1 MRRKKKKS
9 STALT
14 SFMTQEH
21 TTRYFVA
28 FNLNIR
34 FIFICTLDFVYL
46 VRLTLQPFLL
56 VLVSQ
61 TAKRKLFLEKHF
73 KKEITK
79 QFFLIIYISI
89 RIIIFI

>member
-1 MRRKKKKS
+1 MRRKKKS

-46 VRLTLQPFLL
+46 VRLTLQPFLFAL
-56 VLVSQ
+56 SQ
-61 TAKRKLFLEKHF
+61 TVETFFWKNILKKKL
-73 KKEITK
+73 
-79 QFFLIIYISI
+79 QSNFFLITYISI
-89 RIIIFI
+89 

>member
-21 TTRYFVA
+21 TRYFVA

-61 TAKRKLFLEKHF
+61 TAKRKVFLEKHF

>member
-1 MRRKKKKS
+1 MRRKKKS

-46 VRLTLQPFLL
+46 VRLTLQPFLFAL
-56 VLVSQ
+56 MSQ
-61 TAKRKLFLEKHF
+61 TVETFFWKNILKKKL
-73 KKEITK
+73 
-79 QFFLIIYISI
+79 QSNFFLITYISI
-89 RIIIFI
+89 